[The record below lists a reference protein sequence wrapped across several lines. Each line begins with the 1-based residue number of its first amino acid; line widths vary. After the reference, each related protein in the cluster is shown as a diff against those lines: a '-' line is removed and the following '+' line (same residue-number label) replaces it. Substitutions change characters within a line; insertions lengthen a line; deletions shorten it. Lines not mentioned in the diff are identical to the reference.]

1 MQAFDELLMPLRTEL
16 CHFWGKGKCKRGS
29 LCTFL
34 HCPRELSKAAR
45 HSEGSA
51 GELSGEEQRRVKA
64 AFDLFDEPGL
74 GWLDYEDLKGVM
86 RALGHEPG
94 EWELFEVF
102 GNRSVR
108 VRYEEFLKFM
118 TDKILASVERRNEVS
133 QARRSATGSEAED
146 ETGRATRSTD
156 VVSPLVVDV
165 SSTLS
170 ARENFLGTVRTGPQR
185 GWFPRS
191 HVSQFV
197 RIQAPFDGRDYGHD
211 HLILVEGAQVL
222 PLEHPQ
228 ADDLWAYGEQ
238 ASGGIGEQR
247 SQGWYPKQFEVINT
261 KSICQAMHSFDGEG
275 FGEDYL
281 VFTKGA
287 RIRPLNNDV
296 ANDGWCYGE
305 MLSIWTSGTTTD

>member
-1 MQAFDELLMPLRTEL
+1 MDDCPWLIDRLAVVESDEEGTTVRYEDQEVGEAVQGDEESHRYGEHGAAPSPPLPPPPPAPPPTPFEFKAATGRETIVPRPPHGHRPSSSTAMPRCSGDLLPPPPSPAHAPVPSSPSGPSWEVRAKYNTRICRFHKRGRCNKGSACTFAHSVADLRMGQATMQAFDELLMPLRTEL

-108 VRYEEFLKFM
+108 VRYEEFLS
-118 TDKILASVERRNEVS
+118 L
-133 QARRSATGSEAED
+133 
-146 ETGRATRSTD
+146 
-156 VVSPLVVDV
+156 
-165 SSTLS
+165 
-170 ARENFLGTVRTGPQR
+170 
-185 GWFPRS
+185 
-191 HVSQFV
+191 
-197 RIQAPFDGRDYGHD
+197 
-211 HLILVEGAQVL
+211 
-222 PLEHPQ
+222 
-228 ADDLWAYGEQ
+228 
-238 ASGGIGEQR
+238 
-247 SQGWYPKQFEVINT
+247 
-261 KSICQAMHSFDGEG
+261 
-275 FGEDYL
+275 
-281 VFTKGA
+281 
-287 RIRPLNNDV
+287 
-296 ANDGWCYGE
+296 
-305 MLSIWTSGTTTD
+305 